1 MRIPHLQGKLLL
13 LGMLAAFLLPAAA
26 QADHGRRGGNR
37 GRVVVVYADFGR
49 YDRGHYRYSE
59 HWRHDHG
66 RRVGWRG
73 RDLPPGLAKKYA
85 CEHGRYV
92 HSHGDYRHYPEYPR
106 RYPRRGGVTI
116 GVHIPF

>member
-1 MRIPHLQGKLLL
+1 MRILHLQGKLLL

-26 QADHGRRGGNR
+26 QADHGRQGGNR
-37 GRVVVVYADFGR
+37 GRVVIYADSGR
-49 YDRGHYRYSE
+49 YDRGHYRYNE
-59 HWRHDHG
+59 HWRRDHG

-92 HSHGDYRHYPEYPR
+92 YSHSDHRHYPEYPR